1 LIMRKSSFTQEKV
14 DAILSDVSAGVPL
27 AQAVKKIG
35 MGLTTW
41 YDWTYANPELAE
53 RFARAR
59 AAGHDIIATSTLEIA
74 DEPPPLNERGGVD
87 PGYVAWQ
94 KNRIW
99 TRLQLL
105 AKWDPKRYGDK
116 VTVGGDSDN
125 PLKIERIERV
135 VIGEV
140 IEQRAIEKKI
150 EDDA

>member
-1 LIMRKSSFTQEKV
+1 MGRVSTYTDSKANEII
-14 DAILSDVSAGVPL
+14 DCLSNGIPL
-27 AQAVKKIG
+27 AQAVKKVGI
-35 MGLTTW
+35 GLTTW
-41 YDWTYANPELAE
+41 YDWTYANAELAE

-59 AAGHDIIATSTLEIA
+59 EAGHEIIATDTLAIA
-74 DEPPPLNERGGVD
+74 DEPPPSTDRGGVD
-87 PGYVAWQ
+87 AGYVAWQ

-105 AKWDPKRYGDK
+105 AKWNPKKYGDK

-135 VIGEV
+135 VVGEV
-140 IEQRAIEKKI
+140 IEQRALSKKV

>member
-1 LIMRKSSFTQEKV
+1 MGRVSSYT
-14 DAILSDVSAGVPL
+14 DAKANEILDCVSNGIPL
-27 AQAVKKIG
+27 AQAVKKVGI
-35 MGLTTW
+35 GLTTW
-41 YDWTYANPELAE
+41 YDWTYADSALAE

-59 AAGHDIIATSTLEIA
+59 SAGHDIIATSTLEIA
-74 DEPPPLNERGGVD
+74 DEQPPLTDRGSVD
-87 PGYVAWQ
+87 PGFVAWQ

-116 VTVGGDSDN
+116 VTVGGDSEN

-135 VIGEV
+135 VVGEV
-140 IEQRAIEKKI
+140 IEQRAISKKV

>member
-1 LIMRKSSFTQEKV
+1 MGRVSTFTPEKA
-14 DAILSDVSAGVPL
+14 DAIIDYVSNGIPL
-27 AQAVKKIG
+27 AQAVKKVG
-35 MGLTTW
+35 MGLATW
-41 YDWTYANPELAE
+41 YDWMSANEDLAG

-59 AAGHDIIATSTLEIA
+59 EAGHEIIATDTLAIA
-74 DEPPPLNERGGVD
+74 DEAPPSNERGGVD
-87 PGYVAWQ
+87 AGYVAWQ

-105 AKWDPKRYGDK
+105 SKWNPKKYGDK
-116 VTVGGDSDN
+116 VTFGGDADN

-140 IEQRAIEKKI
+140 IEQRVIEKKI

>member
-1 LIMRKSSFTQEKV
+1 MGRPSIFTPEKASSII
-14 DAILSDVSAGVPL
+14 DCVSNGIPL
-27 AQAVKKIG
+27 AQAVKKNG
-35 MGLTTW
+35 VGLHTW
-41 YDWTYANPELAE
+41 YDWVAKDAELSA

-59 AAGHDIIATSTLEIA
+59 ASGHEIIATETLAIA
-74 DEPPPLNERGGVD
+74 DEQPPLTERGGVD
-87 PGYVAWQ
+87 PGFVAWQ

-99 TRLQLL
+99 TRMQLL

-135 VIGEV
+135 VVGEV
-140 IEQRAIEKKI
+140 IEQRALSKKV

>member
-1 LIMRKSSFTQEKV
+1 MGRVSTFTPEKA
-14 DAILSDVSAGVPL
+14 DAIIECVSTGIPL
-27 AQAVKKIG
+27 AQAVKKVG
-35 MGLTTW
+35 MGLVTW
-41 YDWTYANPELAE
+41 YDWMKVHPELAE

-59 AAGHDIIATSTLEIA
+59 ASGHEIIATETLAIA
-74 DEPPPLNERGGVD
+74 DEQPPLTERGGVD
-87 PGYVAWQ
+87 PGFVAWQ

-99 TRLQLL
+99 TRMQLL

-116 VTVGGDSDN
+116 VTIGGDSDN

-140 IEQRAIEKKI
+140 IEQRAIEKKV

>member
-1 LIMRKSSFTQEKV
+1 MARVSTYTEIKANE
-14 DAILSDVSAGVPL
+14 ILDCLSNGIPL
-27 AQAVKKIG
+27 AQAVKKVGI
-35 MGLTTW
+35 GLTTW
-41 YDWTYANPELAE
+41 YDWTYADAALAE

-74 DEPPPLNERGGVD
+74 DEQPPLTERGSVD
-87 PGYVAWQ
+87 PGFVAWQ

-116 VTVGGDSDN
+116 VTVGGDADN

-135 VIGEV
+135 VVGEV

>member
-1 LIMRKSSFTQEKV
+1 MGRISSYTETK
-14 DAILSDVSAGVPL
+14 ANEILDYVSNGVPL
-27 AQAVKKIG
+27 AQAVKKVG

-59 AAGHDIIATSTLEIA
+59 IAGYDIIATDTLAIA
-74 DEPPPLNERGGVD
+74 DEPPPSNERGGVD

-105 AKWDPKRYGDK
+105 SKWDPKRYGDK

-140 IEQRAIEKKI
+140 IEQRAIEKKFD
-150 EDDA
+150 DDA

>member
-1 LIMRKSSFTQEKV
+1 MGKSSYTDEK
-14 DAILSDVSAGVPL
+14 ANQILDDLSNGVPL

-35 MGLTTW
+35 VGLSTW
-41 YDWTYANPELAE
+41 YDWTYENKELAG

-59 AAGHDIIATSTLEIA
+59 EAGHDVIATDALAIA
-74 DEPPPLNERGGVD
+74 DEAPPCNPNGGTD
-87 PGYVAWQ
+87 SGYVAWQ

-116 VTVGGDSDN
+116 VTVGGDANN

-135 VIGEV
+135 VVGEV
-140 IEQRAIEKKI
+140 IEQRALAKKV
-150 EDDA
+150 ENDA